1 MGYGKQLGSGWRIYY
16 EIINKMKEKL
26 KIDLS
31 LLSKYRTELMGFS
44 AIGILM
50 CHACGNHV
58 AMPSIIF
65 QICSL
70 GQLGVSIFF
79 LLSGMGM
86 YYSLQKTEQCRRC
99 VWGGN

>member
-1 MGYGKQLGSGWRIYY
+1 M
-16 EIINKMKEKL
+16 

-50 CHACGNHV
+50 CHACGNDV
-58 AMPSIIF
+58 AMPIVLY

-86 YYSLQKTEQCRRC
+86 YYSLMKNDLLH
-99 VWGGN
+99 GGG

>member
-1 MGYGKQLGSGWRIYY
+1 
-16 EIINKMKEKL
+16 MKT
-26 KIDLS
+26 DLS

-50 CHACGNHV
+50 CHATGNNV
-58 AMPSIIF
+58 AMPSVLW

-70 GQLGVSIFF
+70 GQIGVSIFF

-86 YYSLQKTEQCRRC
+86 YYSLLKTER
-99 VWGGN
+99 GGN